1 VSTVIIL
8 GLDPGLAATGW
19 GLVRVSSGRV
29 QAIDFGTVRTASGMA
44 PERRLAAISR
54 RVTELIV
61 EHQPTSAAVEE
72 LFVGANPRVI
82 LAVGQGRGAALA
94 ACGEAGVPVAE
105 YGVTRIK
112 QAVCGYGRAEKS
124 QVQRMVRTIL
134 GLTEIPASDHAAD
147 ALAAAI
153 CAAHDRS
160 FLLQARTPA

>member
-1 VSTVIIL
+1 MIIL
-8 GLDPGLAATGW
+8 GLDPGTASTGW
-19 GLVRVSSGRV
+19 GLVSVASGRV
-29 QAIDFGTVRTASGMA
+29 APVAWGTVTTPARMP
-44 PERRLAAISR
+44 PELRLAAISR
-54 RVTELIV
+54 EVRELIR
-61 EHQPTSAAVEE
+61 EHRPDAAAVEE

-94 ACGEAGVPVAE
+94 ACGEAGVPVVE

-134 GLTEIPASDHAAD
+134 ALDEVPRPNHAAD

-153 CAAHDRS
+153 CGAHDRTFVLTRVS
-160 FLLQARTPA
+160 A

>member
-1 VSTVIIL
+1 MVIIL

-19 GLVRVSSGRV
+19 GLVRVVSGRV
-29 QAIDFGTVRTASGMA
+29 QPIDWGTVRTPAGMA
-44 PERRLAAISR
+44 PELRLAAISR
-54 RVTELIV
+54 QVTELIG
-61 EHQPTSAAVEE
+61 EHRPASAAVEE

-94 ACGEAGVPVAE
+94 ACGEAGIPVTE

-134 GLTEIPASDHAAD
+134 GLAEIPRSDHAAD

-160 FLLQARTPA
+160 FVIEARATA